1 MLELNKELEDVK
13 HIVKENIE
21 AILERE
27 GTLV

>member
-1 MLELNKELEDVK
+1 MIELNKELEDVK

-27 GTLV
+27 NTLS